1 MMKGISMKV
10 VVDGMGGDNSPK
22 AIVEGCVLAQ
32 KEYNID
38 IIITGQED
46 LIKRE
51 LEKYEYNKKR
61 ITIVN
66 TTEVISTN
74 EAPVK
79 ATKD

>member
-1 MMKGISMKV
+1 MKV

-66 TTEVISTN
+66 TTKLFQ
-74 EAPVK
+74 PMK
-79 ATKD
+79 LQ